1 MRLGSGAAT
10 VLAMQTTDH
19 TSRRE
24 LAHRVADQI
33 EVQLLWSTADD
44 TVSIAVRDH
53 RDGVVLDFP
62 VARER
67 AMHAFNHPFA
77 YAA

>member
-1 MRLGSGAAT
+1 
-10 VLAMQTTDH
+10 MQTSTP

-33 EVQLLWSTADD
+33 EVQL
-44 TVSIAVRDH
+44 
-53 RDGVVLDFP
+53 P
-62 VARER
+62 VAPER
-67 AMHAFNHPFA
+67 ALHAFHHPFA